1 MARIALSET
10 VDKLHLPVLM
20 QVRYGLHSFL
30 RHPAW
35 MFFWV
40 SLDSATNMSFV
51 PSTVFLV
58 VMGVAGCG
66 KSSLGQVC
74 AAHLGLPLLE
84 GDDFHSSSNVNKMR
98 SGIALSDDDRQTWLD
113 TLAAQLQAHPAG
125 VVLTCSALR
134 QRYRDRLRAAVP
146 SLRFVFLS
154 LTQDQAR
161 ERVAA
166 RPGHLFPV
174 SLVASQF
181 ETLEDPSHEAGVL
194 RVDATRPLVELGGQV
209 QQWLLGLPAVGA
221 VTATAATAPASAPTS
236 NPSLEV

>member
-1 MARIALSET
+1 M
-10 VDKLHLPVLM
+10 
-20 QVRYGLHSFL
+20 
-30 RHPAW
+30 
-35 MFFWV
+35 
-40 SLDSATNMSFV
+40 NFV

-84 GDDFHSSSNVNKMR
+84 GDDFHSASNVNKMR
-98 SGIALSDDDRQTWLD
+98 SGVPLSDDDRQTWLD
-113 TLAAQLQAHPAG
+113 TLAAQLQAHPTG

-146 SLRFVFLS
+146 GLRFVFLR
-154 LTQDQAR
+154 LTQDEAR

-181 ETLEDPSHEAGVL
+181 ETLEDPTEEAGVL
-194 RVDATRPLVELGGQV
+194 RVDATLALVELGAQV
-209 QQWLLGLPAVGA
+209 QQWLQDVSD
-221 VTATAATAPASAPTS
+221 AASVSASAAPPAS
-236 NPSLEV
+236 NYRLEV

>member
-1 MARIALSET
+1 M
-10 VDKLHLPVLM
+10 
-20 QVRYGLHSFL
+20 
-30 RHPAW
+30 
-35 MFFWV
+35 
-40 SLDSATNMSFV
+40 NFV

-84 GDDFHSSSNVNKMR
+84 GDDFHSASNVNKMR
-98 SGIALSDDDRQTWLD
+98 SGVALSDDDRQTWLD
-113 TLAAQLQAHPAG
+113 TLANQLQAHPVG

-134 QRYRDRLRAAVP
+134 QRYRDRLRSAVP
-146 SLRFVFLS
+146 GLRFVFLS

-161 ERVAA
+161 ARVAA

-181 ETLEDPSHEAGVL
+181 ETLEDPTDEAGVL
-194 RVDATRPLVELGGQV
+194 RVDATRPLAELGAQV
-209 QQWLLGLPAVGA
+209 QQWLKGAPVAASVPAF
-221 VTATAATAPASAPTS
+221 AAPPAY
-236 NPSLEV
+236 NPRLEA